1 MEDKKKVGVQI
12 EKSLWTELNVIA
24 KTQFRSTTALVRM
37 IISNYV
43 KENS

>member
-12 EKSLWTELNVIA
+12 EKALWVELNAIA

-37 IISNYV
+37 IISKYV
-43 KENS
+43 KENG